1 MQGTPTKL
9 TNAFQIGLLGGL
21 GVLTAILIGNMI
33 VTIASV
39 LTYVFAA
46 IFIALG
52 LDPIVVWLEG
62 KGLKRPLAIGLVFLV
77 VIGAVTAILVS
88 FVPSLIAESTH
99 LIDSAPAMI
108 QSFNELPFVVSLDAK
123 LGGSISNALNNWS
136 GLLADTTSW
145 PTLLGG
151 VIQIGL
157 NLVNGVFGGLIIMI
171 LSLYFMASLS
181 SFKRFIYGL
190 VPASRRETFTSIA
203 QQIANA
209 VGRYVIGQISTA
221 TINASLALIAMLI
234 LGIKYAVVLAAITFV
249 LAMIPLVGS
258 LVAGA
263 LVVLVALTASPATAL
278 IYAVYYF
285 IYMQVE
291 AYVINPRIMNKA
303 VSVPGAVVVV
313 AALAGGTLL
322 GVLGALV
329 AIPVAA
335 SVILIIRQVW
345 VPRQNRG

>member
-1 MQGTPTKL
+1 MQGSPFKV

-21 GVLTAILIGNMI
+21 GVLTALLIGNML

-62 KGLKRPLAIGLVFLV
+62 RGIKRPFAIAIVFVV

-88 FVPSLIAESTH
+88 FLPSLVVESTH
-99 LIDSAPAMI
+99 LIESLPAMV
-108 QSFNELPFVVSLDAK
+108 QSFSQLPLIVTIDAK
-123 LGGSISNALNNWS
+123 VGGAISHALNNWS

-151 VIQIGL
+151 VIQFGI
-157 NLVNGVFGGLIIMI
+157 NLVNGFVGGLIIMI

-181 SFKRFIYGL
+181 SFKRFVYGL
-190 VPASRRETFTSIA
+190 VPASRRETFTDIA
-203 QQIANA
+203 QQVSNA
-209 VGRYVIGQISTA
+209 VGRYVIGQITTA
-221 TINASLALIAMLI
+221 TINAALALIVMLI
-234 LGIKYAVVLAAITFV
+234 LGVKYAVVLAAITFV

-258 LVAGA
+258 LTAGGI
-263 LVVLVALTASPATAL
+263 VVLVALTVSPSTAI
-278 IYAVYYF
+278 IYAVYYMV
-285 IYMQVE
+285 YMQIE
-291 AYVINPRIMNKA
+291 AYVISPRIMNKA

-313 AALAGGTLL
+313 AALAGGALL

-335 SVILIIRQVW
+335 SIILILRQVW
-345 VPRQNRG
+345 LPRQNRG